1 MKEMFLIEAT
11 KYDVF
16 PLDNAILPRLL
27 TPWPSATAGRT
38 V

>member
-16 PLDNAILPRLL
+16 PLDKAPRLL
-27 TPWPSATAGRT
+27 TPRPSATAGRT